1 MSEQTTRLRPTLRPN
16 PSPPP
21 WNTLARRWNARV
33 EKRRRMG
40 ACARPP
46 RRRATARVASARRT
60 SRWLASAP
68 STPRLSTTWILTRR
82 CSPRTLLLTLANLA
96 RMPAR
101 AATTTCPSPRRR
113 RTTSCA
119 SCSWRR
125 RRRCRRRAGSA
136 SGCSTRTVPSSRGT
150 GSACRSTKEVVGG
163 LDEPDGRA
171 WADAGWN
178 VGIRERSFRRVAGE
192 GGTRCATAA
201 TPRRTSPLR
210 RWARSSRRTARRR
223 PRTPPRRT

>member
-1 MSEQTTRLRPTLRPN
+1 MSEQTTLRPTLRPN

-150 GSACRSTKEVVGG
+150 GSACRST
-163 LDEPDGRA
+163 RR
-171 WADAGWN
+171 WSAGWTSPTAAP
-178 VGIRERSFRRVAGE
+178 GRTRAGTSAPGAELPTSAGE